1 MDHITC
7 SRRAVRDRLHHPHRL
22 AVGAGWE
29 YGFTP
34 NWSGRVEYRYTD
46 FDTFRN
52 NSTVSFPGF
61 SYEHDPVF
69 HTVRAGVSLSL
80 RRPGGREVLICP
92 TQSNQQLKAPASSG
106 AFVVG

>member
-22 AVGAGWE
+22 AVGAGCC
-29 YGFTP
+29 FTP

-46 FDTFRN
+46 FGNFRN
-52 NSTVSFPGF
+52 NSTVSFPGL

-69 HTVRAGVSLSL
+69 YTVRAGVSY
-80 RRPGGREVLICP
+80 RFGGP
-92 TQSNQQLKAPASSG
+92 
-106 AFVVG
+106 VVAKY